1 MSRWRPL
8 DNPAEREPR
17 RVGES
22 LEKVARRMG
31 APGVRSLGAVFGH
44 WEEVVGAS
52 VAAHARPTSLRDGV
66 LRVEVDEPGWATQLR
81 YLGPEI
87 VRRCAEVAGPDVV
100 VSVDVKV
107 ARPGGRR

>member
-1 MSRWRPL
+1 M
-8 DNPAEREPR
+8 DDPAEREPK

-22 LEKVARRMG
+22 LDRVARRIG
-31 APGVRSLGAVFGH
+31 APGARSLGAVFGH
-44 WEEVVGAS
+44 WEDVVGAS

-81 YLGPEI
+81 YLAPDI
-87 VRRCAEVAGPDVV
+87 LRRCAEVAGPDVV

-107 ARPGGRR
+107 ARSGGRR

>member
-8 DNPAEREPR
+8 GTPASEQEPR

-22 LEKVARRMG
+22 LDRIARRLG
-31 APGVRSLGAVFGH
+31 APGARALGSVFGH
-44 WEEVVGAS
+44 WDEIVGAS
-52 VAAHARPTSLRDGV
+52 VAVHSRPVSLRSGV

-81 YLGPEI
+81 YLAPDI

-100 VSVDVKV
+100 VSVEVKV
-107 ARPGGRR
+107 ARG